1 MKLIKTTGLTVL
13 ALFCCT
19 EFLILPVQAATSLEE
34 VVVTARKRSES
45 FEDVPVSVDA
55 FTTADIEA
63 AGIEKPSDF
72 IALTPN
78 VTLVQTQNEGNS
90 FINVRGIS
98 QARNSDMSVA
108 VLVDGVLMTNPAQFN
123 QELFD
128 ASQIEVLRGPQG
140 ALYGRNAIGGAIV
153 IHTKEPTDQYEG
165 RIKVGYDSGPGYKVQ
180 GALSGPIPG
189 SDTLKFSA
197 AASYKDTDGYIKN
210 TYLNQKADP
219 YRDISGRVKL
229 LWQPMDNF
237 KADLRFYASQVKTHA
252 LYFNIAANA
261 NDTSLPVRVNNPG
274 TNKRDLYSGSLKMDY
289 DTDYGTLTSITAYD
303 VTKELLTG
311 DQFNFLP
318 RAESYA
324 NFAADFP
331 VLAGDPGGFFAL
343 LRTLTGDPVVDMSQ
357 TQYLNVKAWS
367 QEIRFT
373 SPSQD
378 RLRWIVGAY
387 FIGTKRYISTG
398 NQVDRGFGV
407 FPVYKTPRPSVF
419 VDPTDPS
426 PQIGLLA
433 DSQDN
438 FAWALFGDL
447 TYDISDQ
454 LEASF
459 SLRYDSDHRENT
471 TETQPL
477 YDPTGLGLTPGSVRK
492 HTWNDLQPKIT
503 LTYKLYE
510 NLTFYTD
517 YSRGFRS
524 GGFNQT
530 GVGAAIVEPGVDDLY
545 DQQTADTYEVGI
557 KGQFFDRRLKASFSG
572 YRTHFRNAYFFFF
585 DPGTS
590 TQNLGTIPRV
600 DYTGFEFESQ
610 ALITD
615 NFQANL
621 GLGYTD
627 SKIKEA
633 ADPADVGNQAPLVSE
648 YTLNLGGQYTQ
659 PLGSFGGFFGD
670 VNLVARAD
678 YQIIGK
684 TYWDPGNISAR
695 KPVSLLNVRAGFE
708 SPDNWSLMFWSK
720 NLLDK
725 KYNAEFSPGPAPGA
739 NFLFKA
745 EPMVWG
751 VDFVK
756 KF

>member
-1 MKLIKTTGLTVL
+1 MNPIKAAGWTVL
-13 ALFCCT
+13 AFFCFM
-19 EFLILPVQAATSLEE
+19 EFVVVPVQAAALEE

-55 FTTADIEA
+55 FTAADIES

-72 IALTPN
+72 IGLTPN

-90 FINVRGIS
+90 FINIRGIS
-98 QARNSDMSVA
+98 QARNSEMSVA
-108 VLVDGVLMTNPAQFN
+108 VLVDGVLMSNPAEFN

-128 ASQIEVLRGPQG
+128 VDHIEVLRGPQG

-153 IHTKEPTDQYEG
+153 INTKEPTDHYEG
-165 RIKVGYDSGPGYKVQ
+165 KVKVGYDSGPGYKVQ
-180 GALSGPIPG
+180 GTLSGPIT
-189 SDTLKFSA
+189 DTLKFHA

-210 TYLNQKADP
+210 TYLNEKADP
-219 YRDISGRVKL
+219 YRDISGRIKL
-229 LWQPMDNF
+229 LWQPTNDF
-237 KADLRFYASQVKTHA
+237 RADARFYISKVDTQA

-274 TNKRDLYSGSLKMDY
+274 RNDRDIYNASLKMDY
-289 DTDYGTLTSITAYD
+289 DTSYGTLTSITAYD

-311 DQFNFLP
+311 DQFNFVP
-318 RAESYA
+318 PGESFA
-324 NFAADFP
+324 NFVADNPAFF
-331 VLAGDPGGFFAL
+331 DPGTAGFFTFLKTWNGGNAIDL
-343 LRTLTGDPVVDMSQ
+343 SQ
-357 TQYLNVKAWS
+357 TQYLHVKSWS
-367 QEIRFT
+367 QEVRFT
-373 SPSQD
+373 SPSED
-378 RLRWIVGAY
+378 RFRWIAGMY

-398 NQVDRGFGV
+398 NQLDRGMGV
-407 FPVYKTPRPSVF
+407 FPVYRTPRPSVF
-419 VDPTDPS
+419 AAPFGSDPS
-426 PQIGLLA
+426 PQTGLLE

-438 FAWALFGDL
+438 FAWAAFGEL
-447 TYDISDQ
+447 SYDISDK
-454 LEASF
+454 LEAAF
-459 SLRYDSDHRENT
+459 SLRYDRDHRENT
-471 TETQPL
+471 TETKPL
-477 YDPTGLGLTPGSVRK
+477 YDSTFLGLVTGSVRK
-492 HTWNDLQPKIT
+492 HTWDDLQPKIT
-503 LTYKLYE
+503 LTYKF
-510 NLTFYTD
+510 TDDITGYTS

-530 GVGAAIVEPGVDDLY
+530 GVGAAVPEPGVNDLFE
-545 DQQTADTYEVGI
+545 QQTADTYEMGV
-557 KGQFFDRRLKASFSG
+557 KGQFFNRRLKTSFSA
-572 YRTHFRNAYFFFF
+572 YKTHFKNAYFFFF

-590 TQNLGTIPRV
+590 TQNLGGIPRV

-615 NFQANL
+615 NLQAYV

-627 SKIKEA
+627 GEIKQA

-659 PLGSFGGFFGD
+659 PLGSFGGYFGD

-684 TYWDPGNISAR
+684 TYWDPGNISTR
-695 KPVSLLNVRAGFE
+695 RPVNLLDVRAGFQ

-720 NLLDK
+720 NALDE
-725 KYNAEFSPGPAPGA
+725 KYNSEFSPGPAPGQ

-745 EPMVWG
+745 PPMRWG

>member
-1 MKLIKTTGLTVL
+1 MTPIKAAGLTAL

-19 EFLILPVQAATSLEE
+19 ETFILPVQAASLEE
-34 VVVTARKRSES
+34 VVVTARKRAES

-55 FTTADIEA
+55 FTNADIQA
-63 AGIEKPSDF
+63 AGIDKPSDF
-72 IALTPN
+72 ISLTPN

-90 FINVRGIS
+90 FVNIRGIS

-128 ASQIEVLRGPQG
+128 TTQIEVLRGPQG

-165 RIKVGYDSGPGYKVQ
+165 KVRVGYDSGPGYRVQ

-189 SDTLKFSA
+189 SDTLKFHA
-197 AASYKDTDGYIKN
+197 AVSYKDTDGYLKN

-229 LWQPMDNF
+229 LWEPTDNF
-237 KADLRFYASQVKTHA
+237 KADLRFFASKVKTHA

-261 NDTSLPVRVNNPG
+261 NDVSLPIQVNNPG
-274 TNKRDLYSGSLKMDY
+274 TNDRDLYSGSLKLDY
-289 DTDYGTLTSITAYD
+289 DTDYGTLTSISAYD

-318 RAESYA
+318 RAQSYA
-324 NFAADFP
+324 NFAADYP
-331 VLAGDPGGFFAL
+331 ALAGTTFFAL
-343 LRTLTGDPVVDMSQ
+343 LKTLTGDPVIDMSQ

-367 QEIRFT
+367 QELRFT
-373 SPSQD
+373 SPSDQ

-387 FIGTKRYISTG
+387 FLGTKRYISTG
-398 NQVDRGFGV
+398 NEVDRGLGV

-419 VDPTDPS
+419 VDPTDPA

-438 FAWALFGDL
+438 FAWAMYGDL
-447 TYDISDQ
+447 TFDISDQ
-454 LEASF
+454 LEAGF
-459 SLRYDSDHRENT
+459 SLRYDNDHRENT
-471 TETQPL
+471 TLTQPL
-477 YDPTGLGLTPGSVRK
+477 YDPTGLGLTPGTVRK
-492 HTWNDLQPKIT
+492 HTWQDLQPKIT

-510 NLTFYTD
+510 NVTFYVD

-545 DQQTADTYEVGI
+545 GEQTADNYEFGI
-557 KGQFFDRRLKASFSG
+557 KGQFFDDRLKASFSG
-572 YRTHFRNAYFFFF
+572 YRTHFTNAYFFFF

-590 TQNLGTIPRV
+590 TQNLGTIPKV
-600 DYTGFEFESQ
+600 DYTGFEFSSQ
-610 ALITD
+610 ALVTD
-615 NFQANL
+615 NLVANV
-621 GLGYTD
+621 GLGYTH
-627 SKIKEA
+627 SKIIEA
-633 ADPADVGNQAPLVSE
+633 ADPADNGNQAPLVSE
-648 YTLNLGGQYTQ
+648 YTLNLGAQYTQ
-659 PLGSFGGFFGD
+659 PLGSFGGFLGD
-670 VNLVARAD
+670 VNFTARSD
-678 YQIIGK
+678 FQIIGK
-684 TYWDPGNISAR
+684 TYWEPGNISAR
-695 KPVSLLNVRAGFE
+695 KPVSLLDVRVGFE
-708 SPDNWSLMFWSK
+708 APDNWSLVFWSK
-720 NLLDK
+720 NVLDK
-725 KYNAEFSPGPAPGA
+725 KYNAEFSPGPAPGF

-745 EPMVWG
+745 EPMRWG
-751 VDFVK
+751 VDFTK